1 MVLYQRKA
9 ISLLLLSI
17 ESQGRRPWLSRFYH
31 RNRQAEL
38 PAIPGT
44 DGSDVIIPSSSEFGE
59 HARRAA
65 SQPGAKVRPTMA
77 NIRLRHRA
85 SQFWHALLAPK
96 EGVETR
102 AIQPYLSPT
111 QIVLFR
117 WMHPSEQSHAFQ
129 VLNRLKEAGHDDTNL
144 LTAALLHDIGKILS
158 PLSIWERV
166 EIVLGKHFFPQAVKH
181 WSAGQAHGLHPFVVA
196 EHHPAWWASLAAQTG
211 ASAQAV
217 SLISRHHEVLAEPPA
232 SPADRLL
239 AALQHADDS

>member
-1 MVLYQRKA
+1 
-9 ISLLLLSI
+9 
-17 ESQGRRPWLSRFYH
+17 
-31 RNRQAEL
+31 
-38 PAIPGT
+38 
-44 DGSDVIIPSSSEFGE
+44 
-59 HARRAA
+59 
-65 SQPGAKVRPTMA
+65 MA

-117 WMHPSEQSHAFQ
+117 RMHPSEQSHAFQ